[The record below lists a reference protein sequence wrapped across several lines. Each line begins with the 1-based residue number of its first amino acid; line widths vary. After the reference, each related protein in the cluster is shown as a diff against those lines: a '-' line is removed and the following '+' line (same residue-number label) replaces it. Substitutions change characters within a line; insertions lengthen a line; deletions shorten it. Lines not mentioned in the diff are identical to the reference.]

1 MQVFN
6 NLIDL
11 EVFEVEPETIKEDV
25 TPFRLFN
32 GAPKVINLSPIEI
45 KPLKRKIKYSISS
58 KEEVELRRKLQT
70 VQVTAQEIRDQV
82 HWWVMPDKWNRRI
95 LHVSEPK
102 KCKRK
107 RNRKRS

>member
-6 NLIDL
+6 DLINL
-11 EVFEVEPETIKEDV
+11 EVFEVEPQKIQEEV

-32 GAPKVINLSPIEI
+32 GAPKVINLSPIEM

-58 KEEVELRRKLQT
+58 KEEAELKRKLKT
-70 VQVTAQEIRDQV
+70 VQVTAQEIRDQA

-95 LHVSEPK
+95 LNVSDPK
-102 KCKRK
+102 KLKR
-107 RNRKRS
+107 RRSRKRS